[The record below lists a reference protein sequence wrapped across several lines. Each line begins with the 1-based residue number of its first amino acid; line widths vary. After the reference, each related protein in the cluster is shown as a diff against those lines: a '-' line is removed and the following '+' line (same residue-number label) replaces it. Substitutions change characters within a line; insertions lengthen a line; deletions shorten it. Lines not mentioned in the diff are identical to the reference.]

1 LEVTVA
7 GVGYR
12 VIVPAGVSPG
22 QSFPVQFPAP
32 QPRQTVEATA
42 AAPAVYPARAAT
54 EQDYN
59 QAAAEVPVATVVP
72 DSQQHAQHFFAQP
85 PAAKPVPAAQPA
97 AAAAAAMS
105 VANPFGDEDVSDAN
119 PFADADAPDAPLAWA
134 VAPFQAEFDAAFQAA
149 CPAPRPGGL
158 PPALTPA
165 QVKALLLPTGLA
177 KESLRAVWELSDID
191 KDGSL
196 DADEFAVAMY
206 LCRLAQ
212 RGQPVPKVLPE
223 NVVPPAKRNPF

>member
-1 LEVTVA
+1 M
-7 GVGYR
+7 R
-12 VIVPAGVSPG
+12 V
-22 QSFPVQFPAP
+22 
-32 QPRQTVEATA
+32 PRPR
-42 AAPAVYPARAAT
+42 APAVAAVAHPAAATYPAKAAPPH
-54 EQDYN
+54 
-59 QAAAEVPVATVVP
+59 QAYQATTEVPEATVVP